1 MTFNGDVNVNTLSN
15 NMNTHGLTHTGACRK
30 VPCAVA
36 QARGSIKESEQN
48 NNTNAAPSG
57 AMAVQIG
64 KDNLPILPHTLL
76 PRIKSSITSEYCKRP
91 EVWCFYWVLDP
102 DQREYRHNRYEVS
115 DKCANHYRILLRT
128 LYEEILRKGK
138 ELFRKIWLDSF
149 TEDGFLADGKAP
161 SEPRHI
167 YAIVRSRAMR
177 EKFEQ
182 HLLYPF
188 YHTFKNA
195 YTYTIGRQS
204 FNWLHPELKS
214 WARKRQTGVNFDF
227 EYYTYDSELNKEIKN
242 NIIKIALQGS
252 QHLIAS
258 LRKAEEDAYGM
269 SLRLRLKPGKDC
281 GGGDN
286 YWLVCITDEF
296 VKLGINDCKD
306 QVYLR
311 VSKTSHPIFTVTPTY
326 NQLSENQRDEV
337 FFFGCKQA
345 QCSIASG
352 LSLNA
357 ALDCTRRAFEKMQEE
372 QFVGKVDACYTKKIN
387 APQLAVNHPLFDNA
401 IGVDDNIGVIPV
413 KVGEGAY
420 ANSVLTGRE
429 GGSDC
434 FQYGFDTTVGNRS
447 TIPYPMHNEAAN
459 AVNEWVSQQYP
470 ETHTHTNANSYEL
483 MGGMDSPPPDNRL
496 FHQYRG
502 NSNMTAHGYRH
513 MQNTMNMNS
522 IDRNEH
528 LNESYVKKPCEKVLL
543 MNVMQLCFSPS
554 SHIIMTSCF

>member
-1 MTFNGDVNVNTLSN
+1 MTFHGDVNVNTLSN
-15 NMNTHGLTHTGACRK
+15 NMNTHGLTHTGAGRK

-36 QARGSIKESEQN
+36 QARGSIKESERD

-64 KDNLPILPHTLL
+64 NDNLPILPHTLL

-177 EKFEQ
+177 EKIEQ

-296 VKLGINDCKD
+296 VKLGINDSKD

-311 VSKTSHPIFTVTPTY
+311 VSKTSYPIFTVAPTY
-326 NQLSENQRDEV
+326 KQLSENQRDEV
-337 FFFGCKQA
+337 FF
-345 QCSIASG
+345 
-352 LSLNA
+352 
-357 ALDCTRRAFEKMQEE
+357 
-372 QFVGKVDACYTKKIN
+372 
-387 APQLAVNHPLFDNA
+387 LAVNKP
-401 IGVDDNIGVIPV
+401 
-413 KVGEGAY
+413 
-420 ANSVLTGRE
+420 SV
-429 GGSDC
+429 
-434 FQYGFDTTVGNRS
+434 Q
-447 TIPYPMHNEAAN
+447 
-459 AVNEWVSQQYP
+459 
-470 ETHTHTNANSYEL
+470 
-483 MGGMDSPPPDNRL
+483 
-496 FHQYRG
+496 
-502 NSNMTAHGYRH
+502 
-513 MQNTMNMNS
+513 
-522 IDRNEH
+522 
-528 LNESYVKKPCEKVLL
+528 
-543 MNVMQLCFSPS
+543 
-554 SHIIMTSCF
+554 